1 MLAMLESGLDVR
13 KVITRRMPAADYA
26 KAFELAAGG
35 EKGKIVLE
43 W

>member
-26 KAFELAAGG
+26 KAFELAANG

>member
-26 KAFELAAGG
+26 EAFELAAGG